1 MEFSKK
7 KKGQGYRQRLQVNGL
22 GGIHIFPAGG
32 VAFRV
37 LALSAEGKDED
48 LNNGDIRWEYSLPKF
63 NGWNLKMAPLGICW
77 KLLVFKFHVKLE
89 EFTLE
94 YPGIR
99 LDS

>member
-1 MEFSKK
+1 MEFSQKK
-7 KKGQGYRQRLQVNGL
+7 RAGVQTAAASKWAGWDPY
-22 GGIHIFPAGG
+22 IFCRG

>member
-1 MEFSKK
+1 M
-7 KKGQGYRQRLQVNGL
+7 GC
-22 GGIHIFPAGG
+22 GIHIFPAGG

-37 LALSAEGKDED
+37 LALSTEGKDED

-89 EFTLE
+89 EFYLGVSW
-94 YPGIR
+94 YSVGF
-99 LDS
+99 LVK